1 MLVKNARS
9 ENNLNQKHDAKLEKQ
24 NFKFMSE
31 IEKRHKMALKSNGKM
46 AGEQKPLTMNTN
58 HDDPII
64 LKFTG
69 GSIK

>member
-1 MLVKNARS
+1 
-9 ENNLNQKHDAKLEKQ
+9 
-24 NFKFMSE
+24 MSE
-31 IEKRHKMALKSNGKM
+31 IEKRHKIALQNKSNGRVSKP
-46 AGEQKPLTMNTN
+46 PLTMNTN